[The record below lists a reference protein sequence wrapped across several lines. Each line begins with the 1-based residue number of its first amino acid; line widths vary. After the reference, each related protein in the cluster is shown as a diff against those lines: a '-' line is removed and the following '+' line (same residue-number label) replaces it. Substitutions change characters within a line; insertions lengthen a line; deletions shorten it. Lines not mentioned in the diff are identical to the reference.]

1 MIERCTDLEA
11 TQGQNDDPEQDT
23 LALLYGEI
31 ARLEAELAAH
41 DAAAGLAHEPEPV
54 DPTGNN
60 PKLEERVEELTAE
73 LAAPDEA
80 MDLLQEQ
87 AGLFE
92 EAAVAHRTQCEH

>member
-23 LALLYGEI
+23 VALLYSEI

-54 DPTGNN
+54 DPTANN

-73 LAAPDEA
+73 LAERDEA

-87 AGLFE
+87 ARLFE
-92 EAAVAHRTQCEH
+92 EAALAQRSEWE